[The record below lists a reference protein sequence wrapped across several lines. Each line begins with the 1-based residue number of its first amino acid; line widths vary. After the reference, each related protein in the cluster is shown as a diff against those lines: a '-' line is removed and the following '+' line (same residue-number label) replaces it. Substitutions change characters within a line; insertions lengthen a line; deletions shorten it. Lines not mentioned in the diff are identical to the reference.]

1 LWADF
6 KSVLHGT
13 APALGLRA
21 WEMCHHSI
29 ADQPRKG
36 ELTMSFQSWLQNLR
50 FAFAPARAQRH
61 YRRRDSLR
69 AATYRPN
76 LEVLEDRLTPSVYW
90 GGDYPIDEYYLTATY
105 IPLNRRREWS
115 GARAD
120 FQVNSFKPGVNR

>member
-1 LWADF
+1 MTACSRAAFRAMRSSFGLGEVTAGRRKGSETKAAGGVLTVKASPRRPNLWADF

-50 FAFAPARAQRH
+50 FAFAPARAQRRS
-61 YRRRDSLR
+61 RRR
-69 AATYRPN
+69 
-76 LEVLEDRLTPSVYW
+76 
-90 GGDYPIDEYYLTATY
+90 
-105 IPLNRRREWS
+105 
-115 GARAD
+115 
-120 FQVNSFKPGVNR
+120 